1 MTALARSID
10 LQIVPALSDVRSDQT
25 NYTESLYYA
34 CKGKRDCIQ
43 GILRYITIE
52 PGSEDR
58 SQLRSL
64 RVEPGSSKVNE
75 IIYEIIFTRDIS
87 VPLVVYNAYIIVQDI
102 LVVVYF
108 VVFDISLVRAP
119 ALSVHMASDVRRLVV
134 AHQFLDIFWGGM
146 GLRPMFGAEVPLIV
160 ASTFPVFVVRAV

>member
-1 MTALARSID
+1 MSANSFFL
-10 LQIVPALSDVRSDQT
+10 LSDMQSEQT

-64 RVEPGSSKVNE
+64 RVEPGSAKVNE
-75 IIYEIIFTRDIS
+75 IIYEIIFTSHIS
-87 VPLVVYNAYIIVQDI
+87 VPLVIYNSHIIVQDI

-108 VVFDISLVRAP
+108 VVFHI
-119 ALSVHMASDVRRLVV
+119 
-134 AHQFLDIFWGGM
+134 
-146 GLRPMFGAEVPLIV
+146 
-160 ASTFPVFVVRAV
+160 